1 MSILKRLIGITGP
14 KGSGKDTSIQAL
26 LNDGFVVVKFADGLK
41 NMLRSYLR
49 DYGVDH
55 GTIERMLEGD
65 LKEVPQE
72 AFCGRTPRYVMQ
84 TLGTEWGRM
93 LIGPKIWTNLF
104 RKMAG
109 RHKKVAVTDLRFLNE
124 GGVLQEMK
132 QEGVEVDTVRIVPRS
147 KGGTV
152 ADLHQSE
159 VELYSIGVNHVV
171 QNDGTVQELQQKL
184 VAIATQ

>member
-1 MSILKRLIGITGP
+1 MNILKRLIGITGP
-14 KGSGKDTSIQAL
+14 KGSGKDTSIQPL

-65 LKEVPQE
+65 LKEVPHE
-72 AFCGRTPRYVMQ
+72 AFCGRTPRHAMQ

-93 LIGPKIWTNLF
+93 MIGPKMWTNLF

-109 RHKKVAVTDLRFLNE
+109 RHEKVATTDLRFLNE
-124 GGVLQEMK
+124 GEVLEEIK
-132 QEGVEVDTVRIVPRS
+132 AEGVDVDKVRIVPRNNAG
-147 KGGTV
+147 KL
-152 ADLHQSE
+152 DLHASE

-171 QNDGTVQELQQKL
+171 QNDGTVEELQQKL
-184 VAIATQ
+184 LAIAAQ